1 MTKTMNARTSASAK
15 PGDTEVAGL
24 HRSRRLRR
32 PTRSLGSATPKI
44 LPSTLPPAAADRAVC
59 QMMKEDSRPRDE
71 AQCLAVFRP
80 VADPS
85 TYRTRKSVRTTRATP
100 ECRAPHWRAKH
111 LAQATVRCQCSQQG
125 AGARCSR
132 TSVTGSELS
141 MVPSTSWTSPPQ
153 GEGACPLGIRYGQK

>member
-44 LPSTLPPAAADRAVC
+44 LPSTLPPAAADRSGC
-59 QMMKEDSRPRDE
+59 RKMKEDSRPRPE
-71 AQCLAVFRP
+71 AQCLAVFNP
-80 VADPS
+80 VAVLS

-100 ECRAPHWRAKH
+100 NWRMTLRSFCLGKTILSAKRI
-111 LAQATVRCQCSQQG
+111 LWLTSASR
-125 AGARCSR
+125 RCSCDCN
-132 TSVTGSELS
+132 VGAACLCGETGSALTWND
-141 MVPSTSWTSPPQ
+141 M
-153 GEGACPLGIRYGQK
+153 LKR